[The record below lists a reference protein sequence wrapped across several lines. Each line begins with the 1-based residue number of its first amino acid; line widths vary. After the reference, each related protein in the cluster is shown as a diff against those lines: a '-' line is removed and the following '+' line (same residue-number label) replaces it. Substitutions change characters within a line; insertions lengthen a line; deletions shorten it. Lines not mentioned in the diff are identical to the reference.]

1 MQRGCRGDAEAVEA
15 KGGQPRVHQENQIEA
30 QQSHREVDEDLRRI
44 VSTQLP
50 VTEWKGV
57 CVRERESHRVRNW
70 EMSGKRLRMR
80 GIVRVADEVQE
91 EIR

>member
-1 MQRGCRGDAEAVEA
+1 M
-15 KGGQPRVHQENQIEA
+15 
-30 QQSHREVDEDLRRI
+30 
-44 VSTQLP
+44 
-50 VTEWKGV
+50 TEWKGV
-57 CVRERESHRVRNW
+57 CVRERERHRVRNW